1 MREPRL
7 DRQPN
12 LFRNTARFYDL
23 DLAWY
28 PHHDVEFYLQ
38 LAAETGGPILELAC
52 GTGRVTIPLA
62 RAGYEVFAFDLS
74 REMLSILQSK
84 LNRLPME
91 ISRRIHLHRDN
102 MSGFDVPRR
111 FPLVI
116 VPFRSFQALINEEE
130 ITGALAAIRR
140 HLMPGGR
147 AVVDL
152 FSVDDDPDGSW
163 LGDQVDWVRRIP
175 ETGEVI
181 TRMRTGLSVDHAEQ
195 VIYSEVSFHVQHADG
210 EQETARDPF
219 ALKYYFPY
227 QMEVRL
233 AASGFS
239 ILEEYGYYDR
249 RPIEKG
255 SELIF
260 LFQ

>member
-1 MREPRL
+1 MRSPRL
-7 DRQPN
+7 HQQPN
-12 LFRNTARFYDL
+12 LFRQTSRFYDL

-28 PHHDVEFYLQ
+28 PHQDVEFYLQ

-62 RAGYEVFAFDLS
+62 RAGYEVYGFDLS
-74 REMLSILQSK
+74 REMLGVLQSK

-91 ISRRIHLHRDN
+91 ISRRIHLHRDD
-102 MSGFDVPRR
+102 MADFDVKRR

-116 VPFRSFQALINEEE
+116 VPFRSFQALTDEEE
-130 ITGALAAIRR
+130 IAGALAGIRR
-140 HLMPGGR
+140 HLMPGGT
-147 AVVDL
+147 AVIDL
-152 FSVDDDPDGSW
+152 FAVHGEPDASW
-163 LGDQVDWVRRIP
+163 VGEQVDWVRRMP

-195 VIYSEVSFHVQHADG
+195 IIHSEVSFHVEHADG
-210 EQETARDPF
+210 RRESVRDPF

-227 QMEVRL
+227 QMQVRL

-239 ILEEYGYYDR
+239 ILGEYGYYDR
-249 RPIEKG
+249 RPLEEG
-255 SELIF
+255 PEMVF